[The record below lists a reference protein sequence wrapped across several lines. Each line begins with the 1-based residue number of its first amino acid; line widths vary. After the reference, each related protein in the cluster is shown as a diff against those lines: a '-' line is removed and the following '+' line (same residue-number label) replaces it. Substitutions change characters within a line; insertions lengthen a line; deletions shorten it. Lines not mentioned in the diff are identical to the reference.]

1 MWFPLSSG
9 SHVRMFPHAHCVMR
23 GLPIWY
29 VGRRQVVSG
38 YPSDQGM
45 ASHPPNCNSCFPHN
59 LLVRPIHRQEAAHR
73 HIHRIANRQTDTPLG
88 HYSNRTSFSLLRLSW
103 VSCQTTSLPEQSF
116 SAYRIASSLL
126 SFAFFSSLLPVPL
139 SHIGNKVT
147 KKERAR

>member
-1 MWFPLSSG
+1 MTSRQAISRVWFPLSSG

-45 ASHPPNCNSCFPHN
+45 ASHHPNCNSCFPHN

-73 HIHRIANRQTDTPLG
+73 HRHIHRIANRQTDTPLG
-88 HYSNRTSFSLLRLSW
+88 PSNRTRFSLLRLSW

-116 SAYRIASSLL
+116 SAYRISQSAFLRLL
-126 SFAFFSSLLPVPL
+126 FSSPSAVIA
-139 SHIGNKVT
+139 H
-147 KKERAR
+147 R